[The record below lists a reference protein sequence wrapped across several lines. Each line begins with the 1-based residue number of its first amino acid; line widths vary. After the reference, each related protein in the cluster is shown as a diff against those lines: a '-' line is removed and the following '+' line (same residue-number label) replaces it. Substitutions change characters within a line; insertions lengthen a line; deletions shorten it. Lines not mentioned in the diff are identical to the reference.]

1 MKRLT
6 GGFRPVIQVRKQKAK
21 KTPMINTKNI
31 TDQVKELARVTGKF
45 ILSEWNQL
53 TSENVESKGLHD
65 FVTYVDMESEK
76 KLVDGLKEILPEAG
90 FIVEEETISKK
101 GEVYN
106 WIVDPL
112 DGTTN
117 YIHGITPFAI
127 SIALSRNDEI
137 IMGVVYELGFDE
149 MFYAWEGS
157 PAYMN
162 GSEISVSKVRS
173 LEESIIATGF
183 PYNDFTRLN
192 PFLQSLEHFMRS
204 SHGIRR
210 FGSAATDLCYTACG
224 RFEAF
229 YEYSLKPWDV
239 AAGSFIVRQAGG
251 KVSDFSGG
259 NDYLYNQE
267 MVAANPQVFD
277 EFLKNIQTHLKRP

>member
-1 MKRLT
+1 MN
-6 GGFRPVIQVRKQKAK
+6 PEQ
-21 KTPMINTKNI
+21 I
-31 TDQVKELARVTGKF
+31 TQHVQSLSKETGKF
-45 ILSEWNQL
+45 ILDEWEKLSSDQ
-53 TSENVESKGLHD
+53 VESKGLHD

-76 KLVDGLKEILPEAG
+76 KLVEGLKKIVPEAG
-90 FIVEEETISKK
+90 FIVEEETIKK
-101 GEVYN
+101 EGTEYN

-127 SIALSRNDEI
+127 SIALSHNGRI
-137 IMGVVYELGFDE
+137 ILGVVYELGFDE

-157 PAYMN
+157 PAYLN
-162 GSEISVSKVRS
+162 GERISVSQTPTIQ
-173 LEESIIATGF
+173 ESIIATGF
-183 PYNDFTRLN
+183 PYNDFSRLQ
-192 PFLQSLEHFMRS
+192 PYLESLEYFMKN

-239 AAGSFIVRQAGG
+239 AAGSFIVKQAGG
-251 KVSDFSGG
+251 RVSDFAGG
-259 NDYLYNQE
+259 DKYLFNQE
-267 MVAANPQVFD
+267 MVAANDRVF
-277 EFLKNIQTHLKRP
+277 EPFVKEIKSYLQPA